1 MAHVGNMGNQE
12 FSLKIELE
20 YESFSSQSSLSVVT
34 TPPRSPSNQGS
45 PSPLN
50 QASSNGSSFD
60 YDPKVDVDLEHA
72 FPANPRPIL
81 GKMFHSPNPSHGD
94 EDIKPKNNTVRRQIS
109 FNSSPEPPP
118 PGTESRL
125 SPFTRRKVEQV
136 LEEYKPLR
144 SSVEPLP
151 PRFIP
156 GCPPPGLFPGS
167 PRQIPFLR
175 VFPACTGRIQVYK
188 K

>member
-1 MAHVGNMGNQE
+1 MAHVGNMANQE
-12 FSLKIELE
+12 SSMKIEVE

-50 QASSNGSSFD
+50 QASSNASSID
-60 YDPKVDVDLEHA
+60 YDPKVDVDLQQA

-81 GKMFHSPNPSHGD
+81 GKIFHSPNPSHG
-94 EDIKPKNNTVRRQIS
+94 PKNNPVRRQIS
-109 FNSSPEPPP
+109 FNSSPEPDP
-118 PGTESRL
+118 PGTESRI

-136 LEEYKPLR
+136 LEQYKPPR
-144 SSVEPLP
+144 SFIERLP

-156 GCPPPGLFPGS
+156 GCPPPGLFLGS
-167 PRQIPFLR
+167 PRQIPPLR
-175 VFPACTGRIQVYK
+175 VFPARTGCIQVYK